1 MSCRADNTE
10 SSSTCGLFAPT
21 VDNEAWACLV
31 KAGAGEGD
39 ELAGRNDGKVVE
51 EDSWLCRLTIRE
63 EEAEEEAEEEVEE
76 EAGGTKSRL

>member
-1 MSCRADNTE
+1 M
-10 SSSTCGLFAPT
+10 
-21 VDNEAWACLV
+21 V

-51 EDSWLCRLTIRE
+51 EDSWLRRLTIRE
-63 EEAEEEAEEEVEE
+63 EEAEEEAEEETEE